1 MMAVAGALLLVAA
14 TGGNAITQTEEASQT
29 RRVRQTMVEL
39 TDAQKEQIAQ
49 LQEQHREA
57 SAEAAAERIKA
68 RAEVQSLMVQTDTDL
83 NALQRAMNKL
93 SELENAQK
101 IQSMKNMQAYMNL
114 LTDEQKSQI
123 RSGRGDGM
131 SFFMQ
136 GRMGEGRAFQ
146 GRGNSFQGRS
156 RRGTFTRGRGQQ
168 GRFTQGRNMG
178 SRGNRGNN
186 RGFVRGGRSGA
197 APPPMQG
204 RFGNVNPNESGMRM
218 RARIHVPG
226 SALPPPSAPPPPPI
240 D

>member
-1 MMAVAGALLLVAA
+1 MMAMAGALLLVAA
-14 TGGNAITQTEEASQT
+14 TGGNAIAQTVETGQT
-29 RRVRQTMVEL
+29 RRVRQTRLEL

-101 IQSMKNMQAYMNL
+101 IQRMKNLQAYSSL

-123 RSGRGDGM
+123 RSGRGAGM
-131 SFFMQ
+131 SLFMQ
-136 GRMGEGRAFQ
+136 GRMGDGQAFR
-146 GRGNSFQGRS
+146 GRGNSFQGR
-156 RRGTFTRGRGQQ
+156 RGNFTGGRGQQ

-186 RGFVRGGRSGA
+186 RGFGRVGRSGA
-197 APPPMQG
+197 AHPPMQG
-204 RFGNVNPNESGMRM
+204 RFGKVNPSESGMRM